1 MEIKMRINIERSPA
15 RRVPV
20 TYPLN
25 LSALKSV
32 TGHHGDRPIKSWSG
46 QDTRALSTKITAHK
60 LDDDGENTF
69 RAGTLVEASGCRVPG
84 RVVLLF
90 PSYIKGEREILFK
103 RNYSNNSSDEARL
116 FLSFKSIV
124 RICFPRFINQG
135 TISIEQKYPCR
146 TTNLLCNRTIALC
159 LLRTIRFFANITIR
173 VAIFHDP
180 SCFSSDTA
188 HPIHVIVYEEQFK
201 RRGSDSPLLPPL
213 HSASV
218 AISKT
223 LLNNRMGYEWVCLG
237 RADGW
242 ARARRRKA
250 AWASRRMQI
259 TRTRFRR
266 YILIPLPAK
275 RTAASRH
282 SVSRKDSPV

>member
-1 MEIKMRINIERSPA
+1 MVFIRTWTQRRGHRDDYWWRGMEIKMRINIERSPA

-103 RNYSNNSSDEARL
+103 RNYSNNSSDSS
-116 FLSFKSIV
+116 LSF
-124 RICFPRFINQG
+124 FQINC
-135 TISIEQKYPCR
+135 S
-146 TTNLLCNRTIALC
+146 NL
-159 LLRTIRFFANITIR
+159 FF
-173 VAIFHDP
+173 
-180 SCFSSDTA
+180 
-188 HPIHVIVYEEQFK
+188 
-201 RRGSDSPLLPPL
+201 
-213 HSASV
+213 
-218 AISKT
+218 
-223 LLNNRMGYEWVCLG
+223 
-237 RADGW
+237 
-242 ARARRRKA
+242 
-250 AWASRRMQI
+250 QI
-259 TRTRFRR
+259 
-266 YILIPLPAK
+266 Y
-275 RTAASRH
+275 
-282 SVSRKDSPV
+282 

>member
-1 MEIKMRINIERSPA
+1 M
-15 RRVPV
+15 
-20 TYPLN
+20 
-25 LSALKSV
+25 
-32 TGHHGDRPIKSWSG
+32 
-46 QDTRALSTKITAHK
+46 
-60 LDDDGENTF
+60 
-69 RAGTLVEASGCRVPG
+69 
-84 RVVLLF
+84 LLF

-124 RICFPRFINQG
+124 RICFSRFINQG

-146 TTNLLCNRTIALC
+146 TSNLLCNRTIALC

-173 VAIFHDP
+173 VAIFHRHAFHRIPLIPYTYTKNNLSGEDQTPP
-180 SCFSSDTA
+180 S
-188 HPIHVIVYEEQFK
+188 
-201 RRGSDSPLLPPL
+201 SPLFIQ
-213 HSASV
+213 ASV